1 MNKIS
6 FNQAGNNENDEAVC
20 LLPSNE
26 YAMNHVYLINETLLF
41 EPEQRRLCLLAGYPQ
56 HPVVLHT
63 PASEC
68 LFQLLE
74 NSGQVLSQRFLF
86 KNVWEKK
93 GAMVS
98 TNTLYQTIASVR
110 KGLKSAGF
118 GDDIIKTVPRAGF
131 KSIAMVRMGT
141 LEDFVP
147 AATEMTLSESCLNF
161 SPAVENNAIKREPKA
176 FRFYFTARV
185 AYSIAA
191 ILFVFS
197 CGVLFFTSHYSES
210 VFADYQHIGLIG
222 ECDVW
227 SSWYDIEK
235 SSGLFASLSA
245 RYPVQCKAGDIVWMS
260 VNRLQLGIT
269 MLVCNQ
275 WPENASAQCHTIFY
289 RQQ

>member
-1 MNKIS
+1 MNKI
-6 FNQAGNNENDEAVC
+6 FLNPAGNNEHDETIS
-20 LLPSNE
+20 LLASNK

-41 EPEQRRLCLLAGYPQ
+41 EPEQRRLCLLAGYPH

-93 GAMVS
+93 GAIVS

-110 KGLKSAGF
+110 KGLKSAAF

-147 AATEMTLSESCLNF
+147 AVTALTLSESAINF
-161 SPAVENNAIKREPKA
+161 SPAVEKMP
-176 FRFYFTARV
+176 
-185 AYSIAA
+185 
-191 ILFVFS
+191 
-197 CGVLFFTSHYSES
+197 
-210 VFADYQHIGLIG
+210 
-222 ECDVW
+222 
-227 SSWYDIEK
+227 
-235 SSGLFASLSA
+235 
-245 RYPVQCKAGDIVWMS
+245 
-260 VNRLQLGIT
+260 
-269 MLVCNQ
+269 
-275 WPENASAQCHTIFY
+275 
-289 RQQ
+289 